1 MIWPRSRDENKRP
14 ELFSTS
20 RNIFV
25 AIGMQ
30 IGLDRMTSCELAAA
44 CLLGIV
50 DYVASHAEPHVEH
63 EGINRKQEAG
73 HGSQV

>member
-1 MIWPRSRDENKRP
+1 M
-14 ELFSTS
+14 
-20 RNIFV
+20 
-25 AIGMQ
+25 A
-30 IGLDRMTSCELAAA
+30 SCELAAA
-44 CLLGIV
+44 CPLGIV